1 MMVRNKERMWLGY
14 AGGVGSRFVG
24 RMGSALVGVGVGE
37 EGGGVGGEEGFEEE
51 GCGYLVDDVG
61 AAEAVGAA

>member
-1 MMVRNKERMWLGY
+1 
-14 AGGVGSRFVG
+14 
-24 RMGSALVGVGVGE
+24 MGSALVGVGVGE